1 MIKNK
6 KHTVNQRLAI
16 AEKLIGVLYFE
27 FKEMKAKQ
35 ETNNNN
41 DK

>member
-1 MIKNK
+1 MKNK
-6 KHTVNQRLAI
+6 KHTVNQRLSI
-16 AEKLIGVLYFE
+16 LEKITGMLYVKV
-27 FKEMKAKQ
+27 KELEAKQ